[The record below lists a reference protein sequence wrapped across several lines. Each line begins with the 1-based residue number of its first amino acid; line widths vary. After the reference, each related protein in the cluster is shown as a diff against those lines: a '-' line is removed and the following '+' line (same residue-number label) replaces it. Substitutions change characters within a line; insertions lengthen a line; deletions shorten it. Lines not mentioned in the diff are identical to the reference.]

1 MKSLNRSITIPI
13 ISFKPSEYNIKN
25 DDGKYVFVGKVYG
38 TPDINKDIFKV
49 SEFLENF
56 SVFNKD
62 ELLNASDGIYNWLLY
77 SDDTSEDIKFIST
90 QILSPYDIGTTHQS
104 IAYNNKVD
112 AVVIYGAGEL
122 KKESKKIIFNVVS
135 GTFTKKLIQFDFDKI
150 VKNQIIN
157 KFKEIF
163 PDSEYDNT
171 IDSYIHKLKSVSNK
185 LLKLYENGGYFVKTF
200 ELFNDC
206 VEFHNK
212 FWSID
217 WNMEYYK
224 KKLDNETENNDI
236 IEKLYIQTLEGMINL
251 LKTAVD

>member
-1 MKSLNRSITIPI
+1 MKSLQRSITMPI
-13 ISFKPSEYNIKN
+13 ISFKPSDYNIKN
-25 DDGKYVFVGKVYG
+25 DEDKFVFVGKIYG
-38 TPDINKDIFKV
+38 ILDINKDITKV

-56 SVFNKD
+56 TVFNKD

-77 SDDTSEDIKFIST
+77 SDTSEDIKFIST
-90 QILSPYDIGTTHQS
+90 QIVSPYDIGTTHQS
-104 IAYNNKVD
+104 IACNNKVD

-122 KKESKKIIFNVVS
+122 KKEGNKIIFNLVS

-157 KFKEIF
+157 KFNEIF

-171 IDSYIHKLKSVSNK
+171 TDSYIYNLKTVSNK
-185 LLKLYENGGYFVKTF
+185 LLELYKHAGYFVKTF
-200 ELFNDC
+200 ELSNDC
-206 VEFHNK
+206 NEFHNK

-224 KKLDNETENNDI
+224 KKLDIESEDNYI
-236 IEKLYIQTLEGMINL
+236 IRKLYMETLEAMINL
-251 LKTAVD
+251 LKTD

>member
-1 MKSLNRSITIPI
+1 MKSLHRSITIPI
-13 ISFKPSEYNIKN
+13 ISFKPSESNIKN
-25 DDGKYVFVGKVYG
+25 CDEKYVFVGKVYG
-38 TPDINKDIFKV
+38 TFDINKDINKV

-56 SVFNKD
+56 AVFNKD
-62 ELLNASDGIYNWLLY
+62 ELLNANDGIYNWLLY
-77 SDDTSEDIKFIST
+77 SDDTSEDIKFTST

-104 IAYNNKVD
+104 IAYNNKVN

-122 KKESKKIIFNVVS
+122 KKEDRKIIFNVVS

-171 IDSYIHKLKSVSNK
+171 TVSYIHKLKTVSNK
-185 LLKLYENGGYFVKTF
+185 LLELYEDGGYFVKIF
-200 ELFNDC
+200 ELSNDC

-217 WNMEYYK
+217 FNMEYFK

-236 IEKLYIQTLEGMINL
+236 IQKLYVQTLEEMINL
-251 LKTAVD
+251 LKTN

>member
-1 MKSLNRSITIPI
+1 MKSLYRSNTTTPVILL
-13 ISFKPSEYNIKN
+13 KPSEYNIKN
-25 DDGKYVFVGKVYG
+25 DDEKYVFVGKVYG
-38 TPDINKDIFKV
+38 TFDINKDHIKV

-56 SVFNKD
+56 TVFNKD
-62 ELLNASDGIYNWLLY
+62 ELLNATDGIYNWLLY
-77 SDDTSEDIKFIST
+77 SDDNANNIKFIST

-122 KKESKKIIFNVVS
+122 KKKDNKIIFNLVS
-135 GTFTKKLIQFDFDKI
+135 GTFTKKLIQYDFDKI

-171 IDSYIHKLKSVSNK
+171 TDSYIYKVKTVSNK
-185 LLKLYENGGYFVKTF
+185 LLELYKSAGYFVKTF
-200 ELFNDC
+200 ESSNDC
-206 VEFHNK
+206 NEFYNK

-224 KKLDNETENNDI
+224 KKLDNESEDNYI
-236 IEKLYIQTLEGMINL
+236 IRKIYMETIEAMINL
-251 LKTAVD
+251 LKTD

>member
-1 MKSLNRSITIPI
+1 MKSLHRSITIPI
-13 ISFKPSEYNIKN
+13 ISFKPSENNIKN
-25 DDGKYVFVGKVYG
+25 DDNKFVFVGKVYG
-38 TPDINKDIFKV
+38 TSDINKDIIKV

-56 SVFNKD
+56 TVFNND

-77 SDDTSEDIKFIST
+77 SDDNANDIKFIST

-104 IAYNNKVD
+104 IAHNNKVT

-122 KKESKKIIFNVVS
+122 KKEDNKIIFNLVS
-135 GTFTKKLIQFDFDKI
+135 GTFTKKLIQFDFDKS

-171 IDSYIHKLKSVSNK
+171 TDSYIYKVKTVSNK
-185 LLKLYENGGYFVKTF
+185 LLELYKQAGYIVKTF
-200 ELFNDC
+200 ELSNDC
-206 VEFHNK
+206 IEFHNK

-217 WNMEYYK
+217 WSLEYYK
-224 KKLDNETENNDI
+224 KKLDNETEDTYI
-236 IEKLYIQTLEGMINL
+236 IRKLYMEVLDAMINL
-251 LKTAVD
+251 LKTD